1 MRRNGQPRRSRHRL
15 AAALAGATLVLTW
28 GAAQT
33 PEIPFDKAVHETR
46 LPLTTWLDPVELAET
61 WQDRKVFLEEVF
73 LIAEGPRQDE
83 LYATSCETSREAAP
97 AQEAL
102 GVRCPW
108 VYLGK
113 LQPDEARE
121 RLRLI
126 GGRKVA
132 VYFTVGQIVPRRFAR
147 QFGMLESKHG
157 AWVEVDDETFH
168 IAADARIFNLPEDEA
183 AEETAAPRTA
193 QEAQAYFSFE
203 YRLVDEENGQAVR
216 TALRP
221 LSRSSILGGRTEFV
235 VETSAPEWFAVEG
248 VAVTGHEG
256 LYLRAG
262 RLDLCASSTA
272 PNSCIADFGPGVAR
286 QRFTVEAA
294 VRNVDGVRFTVARD
308 FATLDTHPHRIGTAS
323 YGTRRAPTGQSLR
336 DELIRLV
343 RVETGVGGD
352 EAGRVDYRVDL
363 PPEVFRV
370 EVAGIEGAT
379 IKSVTPPVAARP
391 AESVPLLIPI
401 FFDVSSYFTEEQQ
414 GEAALGWLPSYA
426 GDDGGI
432 VRKLRHGLEWAAWS
446 GVDAGFIVVD
456 YAATA
461 RMFGPFRLHTG
472 RELSDEQKAHN
483 RSTLDGLANHLQQPP
498 LPEWRR
504 RRLDAWVSDVGDPLF
519 TLNHLYFRTRPGLV
533 AALLVTDGRD
543 NPIEPRPRFLPE
555 LWPERLAELD
565 RALSPERA
573 DLILGVLDEERGLR
587 DEAIGRLNETAEENG
602 DLGLTLLAE
611 YVRGLETVC
620 TSTPHPHGEGRLPP
634 MDALIVPGPSAPRRE
649 RQGPLNNMIREEFGG
664 EVHRLYVARKTP
676 AEQMEERLREPRELA
691 DTLTLGQMIRKIYD
705 KLRASYVVVV
715 EIPDADRTEARRTL
729 TIRAEETSTTPR
741 GKTKVRPIEGRLR
754 YTPTFEPSR
763 TAREVLPALIQ
774 SPVSPVRLLAAHELR
789 NHWEDPAVYAVLR
802 QRAEIEAH
810 AVVRRT
816 LFESQIAI
824 DLKRL
829 QVTAAEIAEEG
840 ERGTCRRRA
849 YERLRALQENGQD
862 RPDPL
867 LVRDAALLARRCRE
881 AFQGE
886 SDTP

>member
-1 MRRNGQPRRSRHRL
+1 L
-15 AAALAGATLVLTW
+15 VGATLVLTW

-33 PEIPFDKAVHETR
+33 PEIPFDKAVYETR
-46 LPLTTWLDPVELAET
+46 LPLTTWLDPVELAEA

-168 IAADARIFNLPEDEA
+168 IAADARVFNLPEDEA
-183 AEETAAPRTA
+183 AAEAAETTAAPSTA

-203 YRLVDEENGQAVR
+203 YRLVDAENGQAAR
-216 TALRP
+216 NALRP

-235 VETSAPEWFAVEG
+235 VETSAPEWFSVER
-248 VAVTGHEG
+248 VVVTGHEG
-256 LYLRAG
+256 IYRRDG
-262 RLDLCASSTA
+262 RLELCASSTA
-272 PNSCIADFGPGVAR
+272 PNSCVADFGPGVAR

-294 VRNVDGVRFTVARD
+294 VRNVDGARFTVARD

-323 YGTRRAPTGQSLR
+323 SGTRRAPTEPSPR
-336 DELIRLV
+336 AEVVRLV
-343 RVETGVGGD
+343 RLETDAGGG
-352 EAGRVDYRVDL
+352 EAGRVGYRVDL
-363 PPEVFRV
+363 PPELFRV
-370 EVAGIEGAT
+370 DIAGIEGAT
-379 IKSVTPPVAARP
+379 VKSVTPPLAARP
-391 AESVPLLIPI
+391 SESVPLLIPI
-401 FFDVSSYFTEEQQ
+401 FLNVSPYFSEGRE
-414 GEAALGWLPSYA
+414 GGPALGWLPSYA
-426 GDDGGI
+426 GEDGGI

-446 GVDAGFIVVD
+446 GVDAEFVVVD

-472 RELSDEQKAHN
+472 RDLSDDQKAHN
-483 RSTLDGLANHLQQPP
+483 RSTLDGLADHLRQPP

-504 RRLDAWVSDVGDPLF
+504 RRQDAWASDVRHPLF
-519 TLNHLYFRTRPGLV
+519 TLNDLCFKAHPGLV

-565 RALSPERA
+565 RALTPERA
-573 DLILGVLDEERGLR
+573 DAILGALDEEGGLR

-602 DLGLTLLAE
+602 DPALSLLAE
-611 YVRGLETVC
+611 YLRALETGG
-620 TSTPHPHGEGRLPP
+620 TATPHPHAEGRPPP

-649 RQGPLNNMIREEFGG
+649 RPGPFHNMIREEFGG

-676 AEQMEERLREPRELA
+676 AEQMEERLREGSDVA

-705 KLRASYVVVV
+705 QLRASCVVVV
-715 EIPDADRTEARRTL
+715 EVPDAEQTEARRTL
-729 TIRAEETSTTPR
+729 TMRAEETSTTPK

-754 YTPTFEPSR
+754 YTPTFESSR
-763 TAREVLPALIQ
+763 TVREKLPALIQ
-774 SPVSPVRLLAAHELR
+774 SPIAPLRLLAAHELR
-789 NHWEDPAVYAVLR
+789 NHWQDPALYAVLP
-802 QRAEIEAH
+802 QRAEVETHGVI
-810 AVVRRT
+810 RRV
-816 LFESQIAI
+816 LFESQVAI

-829 QVTAAEIAEEG
+829 QVTASEIADEV
-840 ERGTCRRRA
+840 ERRTCRRRA
-849 YERLRALQENGQD
+849 YERLQALGEHAEVL
-862 RPDPL
+862 PDPL
-867 LVRDAALLARRCRE
+867 LAEDAAFLARRTRE
-881 AFQGE
+881 EIQGE
-886 SDTP
+886 SGTP